1 MMSVRDR
8 IQRYRETGGAA
19 DLVRVEVL
27 VPASCR
33 DDIVAKAAEM
43 RESYRQRKAQL
54 QQQMD
59 LALKLYG
66 VRILDNIDLGRL
78 DDLSKRARVIAKALI
93 ERGDARAFA
102 MGRRLLADVEG

>member
-1 MMSVRDR
+1 MSVRDR

-33 DDIVAKAAEM
+33 DDIVSKAAEM
-43 RESYRQRKAQL
+43 RDSHRQRKAHL
-54 QQQMD
+54 QQQVD
-59 LALKLYG
+59 LAIALYG
-66 VRILDNIDLGRL
+66 VRILDNIDPERL
-78 DDLSKRARVIAKALI
+78 DALPKRAKVIAKALI

-102 MGRRLLADVEG
+102 MGRRLLADLEG

>member
-1 MMSVRDR
+1 MSVRDR
-8 IQRYRETGGAA
+8 IQRYRETGGAS

-33 DDIVAKAAEM
+33 DDIVSKAAEM
-43 RESYRQRKAQL
+43 RDSHRQRKAHL

-59 LALKLYG
+59 LALELYG
-66 VRILDNIDLGRL
+66 VRILDNIDPGRL

-102 MGRRLLADVEG
+102 MGRRMLAEAGD